1 MYTNSI
7 LCKQSKIKSDQNGIE
22 SRDGRGP
29 GNTRRPAIK
38 SDQNGIER
46 SLSHPQTGQRL
57 ISMIK
62 SDQNGIERALKG
74 DTMTNEVER

>member
-1 MYTNSI
+1 MGLKDYFFLFFALHYN
-7 LCKQSKIKSDQNGIE
+7 
-22 SRDGRGP
+22 
-29 GNTRRPAIK
+29 AIK

-62 SDQNGIERALKG
+62 SDQNGIESFLSDSIQYSIKSR
-74 DTMTNEVER
+74 